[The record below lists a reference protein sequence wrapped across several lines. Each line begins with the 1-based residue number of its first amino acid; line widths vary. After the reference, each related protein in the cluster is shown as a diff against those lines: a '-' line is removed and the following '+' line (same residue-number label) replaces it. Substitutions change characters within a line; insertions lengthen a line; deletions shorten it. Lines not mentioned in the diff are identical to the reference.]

1 MTRPLKFRAWLG
13 EERGMSNPFSLF
25 DIEDGF
31 VAPNNDWNKSFDLE
45 GDIVIIMQFT
55 GLYDANGREVY
66 EGDVVRLN
74 DGTLATV
81 EWDVFRYI
89 YRLLSNPKVS
99 IVAVVSATVVGNIY
113 EGKDERLDS
122 N

>member
-1 MTRPLKFRAWLG
+1 MTRPLKFRAWL
-13 EERGMSNPFSLF
+13 ECRDEMSSPFGLLDVSDLTA
-25 DIEDGF
+25 
-31 VAPNNDWNKSFDLE
+31 VPNNDWDNSF
-45 GDIVIIMQFT
+45 VIDGCPIMQFT

-66 EGDVVRLN
+66 EDDVVRLN

-89 YRLLSNPKVS
+89 YRSLRNPKVS